1 LNPTYGL
8 LESWLLDSDNS
19 GKPVAGRKNNNLPL
33 TAEHSMA
40 ANQPLHQSSSRS
52 QNSHSFDVA
61 EAVQRGE
68 LVLSLSTMLG
78 CDYIFVSHKGAHE
91 LLENQRLATT
101 IRELL
106 DILETAP
113 HQSMVVSADEN
124 TNGELAFTRYDY
136 KWENRQVTHVI
147 PTRVTHSDQTDF
159 MRMMF
164 DCSTTC

>member
-1 LNPTYGL
+1 MALSQPT
-8 LESWLLDSDNS
+8 
-19 GKPVAGRKNNNLPL
+19 
-33 TAEHSMA
+33 
-40 ANQPLHQSSSRS
+40 HQSSSRPQS
-52 QNSHSFDVA
+52 SHGFAVA

-91 LLENQRLATT
+91 LLESQRLATT

-106 DILETAP
+106 DILETSP

-124 TNGELAFTRYDY
+124 TNGNLAFTRYDY
-136 KWENRQVTHVI
+136 KWENRQVSQVMT
-147 PTRVTHSDQTDF
+147 TRVTHTDQTDF
-159 MRMMF
+159 MHMMF

>member
-1 LNPTYGL
+1 
-8 LESWLLDSDNS
+8 
-19 GKPVAGRKNNNLPL
+19 
-33 TAEHSMA
+33 MA
-40 ANQPLHQSSSRS
+40 LSQPIHRSSSRPQS
-52 QNSHSFDVA
+52 SHSFAVA

-91 LLENQRLATT
+91 LLENLRLVTT

-106 DILETAP
+106 DILETSP

-124 TNGELAFTRYDY
+124 AKGDLAFTRYDY
-136 KWENRQVTHVI
+136 KWENRQVSQVI
-147 PTRVTHSDQTDF
+147 PTRVTHVDQLDF

>member
-1 LNPTYGL
+1 
-8 LESWLLDSDNS
+8 
-19 GKPVAGRKNNNLPL
+19 
-33 TAEHSMA
+33 MA
-40 ANQPLHQSSSRS
+40 LSQPLPQSSSRS
-52 QNSHSFDVA
+52 HTPHSFDVA

-68 LVLSLSTMLG
+68 LVLSISTMLG

-91 LLENQRLATT
+91 LLENQRLAIT

-106 DILETAP
+106 DILETSP

-136 KWENRQVTHVI
+136 KWENRQVSNVI
-147 PTRVTHSDQTDF
+147 PTRVTLVDQADF
-159 MRMMF
+159 MQMMF